1 MKCRICNG
9 TGTAVY
15 FTADGEKEP
24 EPCLCTVE
32 EDYFSFLDRHGIP
45 VAEEEYS
52 MKGHIRF
59 QNGILAVSE
68 IQAISW
74 KRLTKDDPLM
84 VMWEKQGHM
93 DSSNVFSL
101 IVFLKGGNKFMT
113 TTTRKNLDK
122 IIGRFKNWN
131 DGENYEYEEERMVD
145 SFINE

>member
-1 MKCRICNG
+1 MKCRVCKG

-24 EPCLCTVE
+24 EPCLCSME

-45 VAEEEYS
+45 VAEEDYI

-59 QNGILAVSE
+59 QNGILAVPE

-74 KRLTKDDPLM
+74 KRLSEDDPLM
-84 VMWEKQGHM
+84 KMWEKQGHA

-101 IVFLKGGNKFMT
+101 VVFLKGGNKFMT

-131 DGENYEYEEERMVD
+131 DGDNYEYEEEKEVWVD
-145 SFINE
+145 